1 MPMPAAFAT
10 FACRLLI
17 LALPAT
23 ACLAGQATLTRSDT
37 LREQP
42 SGFSGRIM
50 DVQRR
55 SSVEVLEVRQEWLRV
70 MAPGNRSGWILRQN
84 TDLDAQLPPP
94 DATPAPRTQP
104 AGNGDLQLRGSP
116 RASNHALVIGGDTRN
131 DVSRLAGLMGV
142 PDGNTRYLPGA
153 EMSLDALRQAF
164 VDLDARLGDGDKL
177 LIHVTPGRSLR
188 IAGRA
193 CPEGIQTTDRQTF
206 GNDELLRHISTLARR
221 ADKLFLIIDTP
232 STGPGNCPTT
242 GLGSS
247 PLPANV
253 LAFLDNGGTLTP
265 SLLACLEGD
274 APSPAFADGE
284 ALHRCMQARPGT
296 TGQTTARLAGNPALI
311 PVLRPPQAPA
321 SGTDSAT
328 RLLDTLHAQR
338 DQRSVPEI
346 RQLPSTDGS
355 LRFRAD
361 TKTPAY
367 LYVLAAGPDG
377 IALLHPNRHITEA
390 RLDPGRP
397 IELTLPPKP
406 AGGVVPRLLF
416 MLSDGPRSI
425 QRAGFIA
432 SGDGASSGP
441 DSTSLHRVMEEF
453 LGGDNSPT
461 CRLGETRNLG
471 PTQARQCA
479 TRFSAKWIT
488 PASGKASR

>member
-1 MPMPAAFAT
+1 MPMLAT
-10 FACRLLI
+10 FALRLLA

-23 ACLAGQATLTRSDT
+23 ACLAGQVTLTHSDT

-42 SGFSGRIM
+42 SGLSGRIM

-55 SSVEVLEVRQEWLRV
+55 SSVEVLEVRQEWLRIT
-70 MAPGNRSGWILRQN
+70 APGNRSGWILRHN
-84 TDLDAQLPPP
+84 TDLDAQLPIQ
-94 DATPAPRTQP
+94 DAAPSPRTQP
-104 AGNGDLQLRGSP
+104 AGSGGLQLRGSP
-116 RASNHALVIGGDTRN
+116 RASNHALVIGDDARKDAG
-131 DVSRLAGLMGV
+131 RLAGLMGV

-164 VDLDARLGDGDKL
+164 VDLDARLGDGDRL
-177 LIHVTPGRSLR
+177 LIHVTPGLPPAS
-188 IAGRA
+188 AGRA
-193 CPEGIQTTDRQTF
+193 CPPGIPTTDRQTF

-221 ADKLFLIIDTP
+221 ADKLFLIIDTA
-232 STGPGNCPTT
+232 STRPGPCPAA
-242 GLGSS
+242 GLGS
-247 PLPANV
+247 PALPANV
-253 LAFLDNGGTLTP
+253 QAFLDNGSTLTP

-274 APSPAFADGE
+274 AAAPTPAFADGD
-284 ALHRCMQARPGT
+284 ALHRCMQAQPASAGPA
-296 TGQTTARLAGNPALI
+296 ARLAGNTALV
-311 PVLRPPQAPA
+311 PVLRPPQPPA

-328 RLLDTLHAQR
+328 RLLDVLHAQR
-338 DQRSVPEI
+338 DQRAVPDI

-361 TKTPAY
+361 TKAPGY

-397 IELTLPPKP
+397 IELTLPHKP
-406 AGGVVPRLLF
+406 AGGAAPRLLF

-441 DSTSLHRVMEEF
+441 DSAGLHRALEEF

-461 CRLGETRNLG
+461 CRLSETRNLG

-479 TRFSAKWIT
+479 TRFTAKWIT
-488 PASGKASR
+488 PAAGKASR